1 MADLGNDLTGT
12 STTGDGEKRGI
23 VDIIKGSLALVA
35 SLLAAMWVIEALD
48 TLVLSDRLQT
58 NGIRPRSSEGLDGI
72 LWSPFLHSGFPHL
85 ISNTPPFLI
94 LSALTLT
101 GGLARYL
108 KASALIIGLG
118 GAMVWAFAIGSNENH
133 IGASGWVFG
142 LVGFLLAA
150 AVIEKKPV
158 TIAVGLVALF
168 FYWSFIFGFVPKDGI
183 SWEGHLFGFIAG
195 IVAAKIVASKR
206 DLPSLPSLQPPE
218 IS

>member
-1 MADLGNDLTGT
+1 MADIGNDLTGAYT
-12 STTGDGEKRGI
+12 AGDGESRGI
-23 VDIIKGSLALVA
+23 VDIIKGSLAVVA
-35 SLLAAMWVIEALD
+35 GLLAAMWAIEVVD
-48 TLVLSDRLQT
+48 TFILRESLQE
-58 NGIRPRSSEGLDGI
+58 NGIRPRTSEGLDGI

-85 ISNTPPFLI
+85 ISNTPPFLV

-108 KASALIIGLG
+108 KASAMIIVLG

-195 IVAAKIVASKR
+195 ILAAKVVVSKR
-206 DLPSLPSLQPPE
+206 DLPSLQSLQPPE